1 VYLRVLGCKRALDK
15 SHADPSNRH
24 LPATQFC
31 PVTRLVTSSMTRLTV
46 GTATN
51 DKSKYMWVDQGYQ
64 YFSSA
69 AMNFRLAVLE
79 QTMSHLKVVF
89 VLSGI
94 LARRANYKASMCHL
108 LLYRCPTNI
117 SSSIFCTIYLFGP
130 CNIREILRRPL
141 QKVWNGT

>member
-1 VYLRVLGCKRALDK
+1 
-15 SHADPSNRH
+15 
-24 LPATQFC
+24 
-31 PVTRLVTSSMTRLTV
+31 
-46 GTATN
+46 
-51 DKSKYMWVDQGYQ
+51 MWVDQGYHQ

-69 AMNFRLAVLE
+69 AVIFRLAVLE
-79 QTMSHLKVVF
+79 QTMFHLMVVF

-94 LARRANYKASMCHL
+94 RRANYKATMCHL

-130 CNIREILRRPL
+130 CNIREILRRSL